1 LRFTDN
7 LCSGYF
13 ALTYPEA
20 QFYSGHELLG
30 LAQEENL
37 VSLQFSNSN
46 TRSTSVVLGADGIH
60 SVARRCLFPEAKLRY
75 SGQTSWRAVVGFEV
89 PTISSHKSLEIWAP
103 GARFGYSAVSPDQ
116 VYWYATVNAPPGQ
129 SESSDQTKERLIR
142 MAEVFPPPILDL
154 VSATPREAIFR
165 TDLWD
170 LPGLTTWHRR
180 RVMLL
185 GDAAHAATPNLG
197 QGGAQAM
204 EDAWTLARELADTP
218 DVSRA
223 FLEFERRRLATTQS
237 VVRMAWRLGKAAHLS
252 GFGRV
257 LRNSALRAMPDAVTH
272 RQIDALYNSSSR
284 LRGP

>member
-1 LRFTDN
+1 
-7 LCSGYF
+7 
-13 ALTYPEA
+13 
-20 QFYSGHELLG
+20 
-30 LAQEENL
+30 
-37 VSLQFSNSN
+37 
-46 TRSTSVVLGADGIH
+46 
-60 SVARRCLFPEAKLRY
+60 
-75 SGQTSWRAVVGFEV
+75 
-89 PTISSHKSLEIWAP
+89 
-103 GARFGYSAVSPDQ
+103 
-116 VYWYATVNAPPGQ
+116 
-129 SESSDQTKERLIR
+129 